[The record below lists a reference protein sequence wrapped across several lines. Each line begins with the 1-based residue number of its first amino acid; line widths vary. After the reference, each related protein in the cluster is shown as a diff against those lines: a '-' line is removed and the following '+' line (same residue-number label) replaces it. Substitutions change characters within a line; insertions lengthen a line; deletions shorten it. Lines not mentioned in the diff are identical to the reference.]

1 MRPQLILD
9 CGGRVLS
16 ALFVTAEGE
25 VVPCSQ
31 DIRNVATRHVSSD
44 ILLEPRVVED
54 RDFLWEDALEGMAK
68 ASANTFFQRARRIGL
83 RRPWD
88 PQASADA
95 LQITSPLSV
104 LSSPAALADRVAGA
118 ALPRVGLAL
127 LDALLDPTFAYLRER
142 ELAPRDVD
150 AVVVL
155 PAQAGR
161 HARLVMQKLF
171 RRRGFRDV
179 VIVRRELAAA
189 MALTAGVPCACVV
202 VEASETD
209 LHLHRV
215 VLDGDPDRRGLR
227 TAASVTLTGFGWNY
241 WSSRI
246 AEALRM
252 TSCAAFE
259 RALTSLLTG
268 SPDSLPSR
276 VTHGA
281 LQSVL
286 DENWIARHDLSE
298 RLREPL
304 AAIEGEDLPLLFTGE
319 LFTLDAVRQAFG
331 ALDLDAPVVDQEIR
345 NVAMAMRSRFVLE
358 PSGSLRINT
367 FHGEALELLPHA
379 QLPASGEACHVDAD
393 FRVAGDAAAGQ
404 PFLIHLLWG
413 ADRAPEGNAT
423 LCALRIELRG
433 SEPLRLTVNLRRS
446 RTGRHLR
453 GTVEARTRGDGV
465 VARARFGEELEVT
478 K

>member
-1 MRPQLILD
+1 MRPQLIVD

-16 ALFVTAEGE
+16 ALLVTAGGE
-25 VVPCSQ
+25 LVPCSQ
-31 DIRNVATRHVSSD
+31 EIRNVATRHVSSD

-54 RDFLWEDALEGMAK
+54 RDFVWEDALETIAK
-68 ASANTFFQRARRIGL
+68 AGPNAFFQRARRIGL

-88 PQASADA
+88 AQASAEA

-118 ALPRVGLAL
+118 ALPRVGLVL
-127 LDALLDPTFAYLRER
+127 LDALLDPTFAFLRER

-150 AVVVL
+150 AIIVL

-161 HARLVMQKLF
+161 HTRLVMQKLF
-171 RRRGFRDV
+171 RRRDFRKV

-189 MALTAGVPCACVV
+189 MALTPGAPCACVV

-215 VLDGDPDRRGLR
+215 VLDGGSDSRQLR

-241 WSSRI
+241 WSARI
-246 AEALRM
+246 AKALHM
-252 TSCAAFE
+252 TPCAAFE
-259 RALTSLLTG
+259 RALTTLLTG
-268 SPDSLPSR
+268 SPDSLPTR
-276 VTHGA
+276 ITHGA
-281 LQSVL
+281 VQSVL
-286 DENWIARHDLSE
+286 NEHWSATHDMSE

-304 AAIEGEDLPLLFTGE
+304 ASIEGEELPLLFTGE
-319 LFTLDAVRQAFG
+319 IFTLDAVRRAFG
-331 ALDLDAPVVDQEIR
+331 SYDVDAPVVDQGLR
-345 NVAMAMRSRFVLE
+345 NVALAMRARFVLE

-367 FHGEALELLPHA
+367 FRGEALELLSHA
-379 QLPASGEACHVDAD
+379 QLPASGEACHVERD
-393 FRVAGDAAAGQ
+393 FRVAGDAATGHA
-404 PFLIHLLWG
+404 FLIHLLWG

-453 GTVEARTRGDGV
+453 GTVEARTPAGM
-465 VARARFGEELEVT
+465 VARARFAEELEVT